1 MAIAPGVGFALVLN
15 VGLLL
20 LGFLA
25 YGYWVRTRNSGPS
38 AREQR
43 AEAWALEARALVRE
57 VERIADQ
64 SGQPVDHD
72 QLCRQLLPL
81 ATRIRGHIRT
91 APCEVDS
98 HTLMNLYDLCQ
109 ACHRI
114 SMDHTNVATLERGVF
129 IEEKVAELRSEAETA
144 EAVIASDGATD

>member
-25 YGYWVRTRNSGPS
+25 YGYWVRTRNSGS
-38 AREQR
+38 DSREQR
-43 AEAWALEARALVRE
+43 DEAWSVEARALVCE

-64 SGQPVDHD
+64 SGQPADPD
-72 QLCRQLLPL
+72 ELCRQLLPL
-81 ATRIRGHIRT
+81 ATRIRSHIRT
-91 APCEVDS
+91 APREIDS
-98 HTLMNLYDLCQ
+98 HTLMNLHDLGQ

-114 SMDHTNVATLERGVF
+114 SMDYTNVETLERGVF
-129 IEEKVAELRSEAETA
+129 IEEKVADLRSEAETV
-144 EAVIASDGATD
+144 EVVIAPDSVTD